1 MSKTE
6 LPTNR
11 HGFTRNISAP
21 RIAVPAGACDSHM
34 HIVGPLVSYPFSDNR
49 SFTPPEATWEDYRVT
64 AAKLRLERC
73 VIVQP
78 SFYASD
84 NACTLD
90 AVSRSEGRARAV
102 VVVEEDVTTATLRAM
117 HERGA
122 RGVRAQMISKG
133 GLSFDALE
141 SVSARIATF
150 GWHLQLYLDSRDLP
164 DLAGRLRR
172 LPVPI
177 VFDHMAQT
185 LMSSGTD
192 EPGFRILLDLL
203 AGGRAWVKLSSAHF
217 PPSSERARLLAQAN
231 PERILWGTDWPHVS
245 YGGAVPDDGALLDAL
260 ANWFPDEQL
269 RTKALVSNP
278 DRLYFQPA

>member
-1 MSKTE
+1 MSKSAIT
-6 LPTNR
+6 TNSN
-11 HGFTRNISAP
+11 GFRRDISAP
-21 RIAVPAGACDSHM
+21 RFAVPAGACDCHM
-34 HIVGPLVSYPFSDNR
+34 HIVGPLARYPFNENR
-49 SFTPPEATWEDYRVT
+49 SLTPPQATWEDYRAT
-64 AAKLRLERC
+64 ATQLGLERC

-84 NACTLD
+84 NECTLD

-102 VVVEEDVTTATLRAM
+102 VVVEENVTTATLRAM

-185 LMSSGTD
+185 LESSGTD